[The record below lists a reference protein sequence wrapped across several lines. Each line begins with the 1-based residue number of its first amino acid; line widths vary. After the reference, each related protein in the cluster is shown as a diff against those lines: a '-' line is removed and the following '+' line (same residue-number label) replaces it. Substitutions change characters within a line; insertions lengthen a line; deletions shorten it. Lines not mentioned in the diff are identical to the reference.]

1 MFCISDPINYGHE
14 DSIQRAVTSNDSEG
28 SASEINAKGYAP
40 TAYVFLGL
48 YKEKYQ
54 RWGHSLIW
62 ARLIGVSPKACRDTV
77 ATTLR
82 DADVNERV
90 IGAILGHSPSSSTNL
105 YGSVSMDAKLRALE
119 NLMNDMTKGC
129 ETQSNKEGFQDP
141 GGMED

>member
-1 MFCISDPINYGHE
+1 MIPELKEVPQRSTPKDMRQLLMSFQGSTKRSTSAGH
-14 DSIQRAVTSNDSEG
+14 I
-28 SASEINAKGYAP
+28 
-40 TAYVFLGL
+40 
-48 YKEKYQ
+48 
-54 RWGHSLIW
+54 IW

-119 NLMNDMTKGC
+119 NIMNDMTKGC
-129 ETQSNKEGFQDP
+129 ETQSNKEVFQDP
-141 GGMED
+141 VGMED